1 MDKDLIPKLLSLM
14 GYRNSC
20 AWTAKNH
27 SIQVEQ
33 KLERIEALRAE
44 IDQHREHVD
53 HANKEVFDINT
64 ALDQLLN
71 EVPANRAVEV
81 ASRLFNATDDETDE
95 ASMDFRPTKVLLEL
109 QVQRGVTSA

>member
-27 SIQVEQ
+27 SIQVTQ
-33 KLERIEALRAE
+33 KMERIEALRTE
-44 IDQHREHVD
+44 IDQHGEHV
-53 HANKEVFDINT
+53 HNANKEIFDINT
-64 ALDQLLN
+64 ALDKLLS

-81 ASRLFNATDDETDE
+81 AGRLFNATDDETDE
-95 ASMDFRPTKVLLEL
+95 ANMDFRPSKILVEL
-109 QVQRGVTSA
+109 QYQKCADSA